1 VVRKES
7 PSAALPDSP
16 EGLLARKEVDAWV
29 ICLPEIE
36 TRDSASMHG
45 ATFVKLDW
53 RFRGA
58 LSRALQAGALSNE
71 SGEVSILPCTR
82 PVSDGGVETFRILSV
97 GVRDRANVSSG
108 ELSGLLKNI
117 HGLGLKAVGLSA
129 ADFGW
134 SLAEAKKH
142 FSGLKGVEACV
153 TE

>member
-1 VVRKES
+1 VVRKETS
-7 PSAALPDSP
+7 PAALPDSP

-36 TRDSASMHG
+36 SRNAETMQG
-45 ATFVKLDW
+45 ATFVRLDW

-82 PVSDGGVETFRILSV
+82 PVSDTGAETFRILSV
-97 GVRDRANVSSG
+97 GVRDRANVSSA

-134 SLAEAKKH
+134 SISEAKKH
-142 FSGLKGVEACV
+142 FSGMKGVEACV